1 MESENSGFC
10 IGVYSLTLTENQPG
24 DYSAALHR
32 MDEVADESRE
42 LWVGIGESPE
52 WAMQE
57 ALNAWKKWRQ
67 QFIEE
72 L

>member
-1 MESENSGFC
+1 MSESGGFC
-10 IGVYSLTLTENQPG
+10 IGVYSITLMENQPG
-24 DYSAALHR
+24 DYEALMHR

-42 LWVGIGESPE
+42 LWHGIGESPE
-52 WAMQE
+52 WAVQE
-57 ALNAWKKWRQ
+57 AVNGWKKWRQ